1 MSGPPAGT
9 TSIGWA
15 TFIPRSFPEGKCSC
29 GTRVSS
35 AAPGGDYPEKQ
46 LMEWARRL
54 CRWEPRL
61 SGIRL
66 PQMTLEGMQSEMREA
81 YAPSWESSRT
91 PSSGS
96 VLGWQ
101 GLRGVK
107 ATSSGS
113 GYSRR

>member
-54 CRWEPRL
+54 CRWEPTLGHTSTSNDIGGHAIRNARSL
-61 SGIRL
+61 RALMGIFAKHLL
-66 PQMTLEGMQSEMREA
+66 PAVS
-81 YAPSWESSRT
+81 
-91 PSSGS
+91 
-96 VLGWQ
+96 
-101 GLRGVK
+101 
-107 ATSSGS
+107 
-113 GYSRR
+113 